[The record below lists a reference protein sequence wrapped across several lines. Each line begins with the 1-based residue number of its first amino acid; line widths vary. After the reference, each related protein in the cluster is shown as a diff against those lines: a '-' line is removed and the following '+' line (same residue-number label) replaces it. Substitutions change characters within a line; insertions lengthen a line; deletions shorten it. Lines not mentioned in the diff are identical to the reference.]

1 MQYNWTKKRK
11 EELIHATMWMNPED
25 AMLIERSHVLY
36 ESIDI
41 KHPESIL
48 VVIMG
53 CRGDKIGNA
62 GFMGY

>member
-1 MQYNWTKKRK
+1 
-11 EELIHATMWMNPED
+11 MNFENI
-25 AMLIERSHVLY
+25 MLIERSHVLY